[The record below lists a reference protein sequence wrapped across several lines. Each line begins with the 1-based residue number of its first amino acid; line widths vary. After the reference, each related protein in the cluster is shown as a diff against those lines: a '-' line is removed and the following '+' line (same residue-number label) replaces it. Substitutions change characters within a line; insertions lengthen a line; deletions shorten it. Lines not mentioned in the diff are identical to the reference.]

1 MCIKLV
7 EHTNMSREVDIKHVN
22 TCIIEHSTDMCIAE
36 HKVNQSR
43 EVDINHTC
51 EHKNVWRG
59 RDITHNVCRTLDM

>member
-22 TCIIEHSTDMCIAE
+22 TCIIKHRTNMCIAE

-43 EVDINHTC
+43 EVDINHTY
-51 EHKNVWRG
+51 EHKTV
-59 RDITHNVCRTLDM
+59 